1 MWRFQTGMW
10 SLNSLNPNKYT
21 DIEIYDV
28 LIIYLKVFFCYN
40 LIIIK
45 ISLKIFFYQ
54 FLSIIIPIISGFCI
68 LIV

>member
-28 LIIYLKVFFCYN
+28 LIIYLKVFF
-40 LIIIK
+40 
-45 ISLKIFFYQ
+45 
-54 FLSIIIPIISGFCI
+54 
-68 LIV
+68 VTT